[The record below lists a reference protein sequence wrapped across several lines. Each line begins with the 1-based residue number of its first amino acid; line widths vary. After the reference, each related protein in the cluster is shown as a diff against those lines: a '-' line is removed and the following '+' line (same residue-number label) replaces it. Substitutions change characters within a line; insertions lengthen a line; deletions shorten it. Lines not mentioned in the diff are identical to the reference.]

1 VKTLLIDNYDSFTFN
16 LFQLIAEVNDEEPF
30 VVRNDGASW
39 EELASWEY
47 DNIVVS
53 PGPGRPE
60 RPSDFGVCSDA
71 IRESD
76 VPLLGVCLGHQGLGH
91 LSGGTVVHAPEVM
104 HGRLSTVR
112 HNGSPLFAGIPQE
125 FEVVRYHSL
134 CVASPTPEDLEV
146 IAWTD
151 DGVIMGIRHLHR
163 PSFGV
168 QFHPESI
175 CTSYGRELLRNFR
188 DLTTELGSAS
198 TSRERS
204 RPRSIVLHRAPSDDA
219 GQSGLRLSVRKLDGV
234 DDPERAFVHFF
245 GTDPHAFW
253 LDSSRTG
260 DERSRFSFMGGAD
273 GPLSSL
279 VYYDVAA
286 KEVTVVGRDGSTA
299 VHRETIFEYLGRELQ
314 RLRIDSEELP
324 FDFNC
329 GFVGY
334 LGYELK
340 ADCGGSIVHRSPL
353 PDAVFLLADRLLAFD
368 HEEGCCYAVCLV
380 DDETADEG
388 ERWLDDVSVRL
399 QTAPPLPATGW
410 PSMAARRK
418 PVDFYLSRSHETYIE
433 DIQRC
438 KQYLRDGETYEVCL
452 TNKVKTDVTPDPLAL
467 YRTARHVNP
476 APFSA
481 FLRYGDAALV
491 CSSPERFLRIQRDR
505 WVEAKPIK
513 GTVRR
518 GRTPDEDLELSEQ
531 LRSSEKNRAENL
543 MITDLLRNDLGVVC
557 EIGSVHVPH
566 LFAVET
572 FETVHQLVST
582 IRGRLRE
589 NLGAADC
596 IQACFPGG
604 SMTGAPKKRTMEIID
619 ELEQEARGVYSGSIG
634 YIGLCGA
641 ADLNIVIRTIVMDG
655 ESTSI
660 GMGGAIVM
668 QSDAEEEYEE
678 TILKAKALMK
688 AIVLCVNGQSAGV
701 ADDGDPESTLAW
713 ALEETTDDA
722 SAVSAETRAAEAGA
736 LTPS

>member
-16 LFQLIAEVNDEEPF
+16 LFQLIAEVNGEEPL
-30 VVRNDGASW
+30 VVHNDGVSW
-39 EELASWEY
+39 DELSSWDY
-47 DNIVVS
+47 DNIVIS

-60 RPSDFGVCSDA
+60 RPTDFGVCADA
-71 IRESD
+71 IREAD

-91 LSGGTVVHAPEVM
+91 LTGGTVVHAPEVM
-104 HGRLSTVR
+104 HGRLSTIR
-112 HNGSPLFAGIPQE
+112 HNGSRLFAGIPEE

-134 CVASPTPEDLEV
+134 CVASPPPDDLEV
-146 IAWTD
+146 TAWTS
-151 DGVIMGIRHLHR
+151 DGVIMGVRDLRR
-163 PSFGV
+163 PRYGV

-175 CTSYGRELLRNFR
+175 CTSYGKQLLENFR
-188 DLTTELGSAS
+188 DLTVEHGPLAS
-198 TSRERS
+198 VSGRARS
-204 RPRSIVLHRAPSDDA
+204 RSIVPHRPSGAEPDDH
-219 GQSGLRLSVRKLDGV
+219 GEVRLVSRRIEGIE
-234 DDPERAFVHFF
+234 DPERVFVQLF

-260 DERSRFSFMGGAD
+260 DERSRFSFMGGSD

-286 KEVTVVGRDGSTA
+286 KEVTVVGRDGSTV
-299 VHRETIFEYLGRELQ
+299 VHRETIFDYLGRELQ
-314 RLRIDSEELP
+314 RLRVDSENLP

-334 LGYELK
+334 FGYELK
-340 ADCGGSIVHRSPL
+340 GDCGGSIVHRSPL
-353 PDAVFLLADRLLAFD
+353 PDAVFLLADRILAFD
-368 HEEGCCYAVCLV
+368 HEEQCVFAVCMV
-380 DDETADEG
+380 DGSTAADG
-388 ERWLDDVSVRL
+388 ERWLEDVSVRL
-399 QTAPPLPATGW
+399 RALPEASAPSW
-410 PSMAARRK
+410 PGMAARRK
-418 PVDFYLSRSHETYIE
+418 SVQFYLGRSHETYLE
-433 DIQRC
+433 DIAQC

-452 TNKVKTDVTPDPLAL
+452 TNKVKTDVAPDPLAL
-467 YRTARHVNP
+467 YRVTRHVNP
-476 APFSA
+476 APFAA
-481 FLRYGDAALV
+481 FLRYGDAAVV

-518 GRTPDEDLELSEQ
+518 GKTEAEDRALAEELQ
-531 LRSSEKNRAENL
+531 AGEKNRAENL

-557 EIGSVHVPH
+557 EIGTVHVPH

-582 IRGRLRE
+582 IRGRLRDD
-589 NLGAADC
+589 LGPADC
-596 IQACFPGG
+596 IRACFPGG

-634 YIGLCGA
+634 YLGLCGA

-678 TILKAKALMK
+678 TILKAEALMK
-688 AIVLCVNGQSAGV
+688 AIVLCVNGQSARL
-701 ADDGDPESTLAW
+701 ADEDDPERTLEW
-713 ALEETTDDA
+713 ALQEALPDPASTSEAPAEA
-722 SAVSAETRAAEAGA
+722 SALAPT
-736 LTPS
+736 